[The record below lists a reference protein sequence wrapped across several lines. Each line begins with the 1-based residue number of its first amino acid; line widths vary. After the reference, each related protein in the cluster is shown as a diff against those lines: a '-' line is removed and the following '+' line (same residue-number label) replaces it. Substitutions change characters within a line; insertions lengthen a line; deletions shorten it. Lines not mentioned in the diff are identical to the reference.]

1 MRFLERYIEPIYALF
16 RIIFGLLFAS
26 HGAQK
31 LFGAFGGVDGKGLA
45 LDPALG
51 PDAMLGYV
59 AGWIELVTGLLI
71 AIGLFTGIA
80 AFLASGTM
88 AAAYFIGHASGGFW
102 PLVNKGEMAVL
113 YCFAF
118 LYMAARGSGRYSVDG
133 MRRGT
138 VTTDRR

>member
-16 RIIFGLLFAS
+16 RIMFGLLFAS

-31 LFGAFGGVDGKGLA
+31 LFGMFGGVDGKGMK
-45 LDPALG
+45 LG
-51 PDAMLGYV
+51 PEAGLGYV

-80 AFLASGTM
+80 AFIASGMM
-88 AAAYFIGHASGGFW
+88 AVAYFMVHAKGGFW
-102 PLVNKGEMAVL
+102 PLVNGGEAAVL

-118 LYMAARGSGRYSVDG
+118 LYMAARGSGRFSVDG
-133 MRRGT
+133 MRRGSAP
-138 VTTDRR
+138 VRR

>member
-1 MRFLERYIEPIYALF
+1 MRFLERYTEPIYALF

-31 LFGAFGGVDGKGLA
+31 LFGMFGGVDGQGAK
-45 LDPALG
+45 LG
-51 PDAMLGYV
+51 PEGGLGYV

-138 VTTDRR
+138 TDTARR